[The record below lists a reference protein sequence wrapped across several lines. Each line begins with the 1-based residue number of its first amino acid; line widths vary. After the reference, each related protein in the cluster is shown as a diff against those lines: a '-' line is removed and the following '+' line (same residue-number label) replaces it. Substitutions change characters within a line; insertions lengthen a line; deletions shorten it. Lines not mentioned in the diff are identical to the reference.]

1 VGVHQNYVA
10 KAGASVDKLLAE
22 GWLLAEDAQRILT
35 EAELRPV
42 P

>member
-1 VGVHQNYVA
+1 VR
-10 KAGASVDKLLAE
+10 ASVDELLAE
-22 GWLLAEDAQRILT
+22 GWLLPEDAQRILT